1 MRNLDSRK
9 NLIDD
14 ETVLSLDALLE
25 EGAESDDRTEEEQ
38 FFDWT
43 QEGCPIMEDHQSGV
57 SEKDCQ
63 MVHLIPSA
71 WFG

>member
-25 EGAESDDRTEEEQ
+25 EGAGSDDRTEEEQ

-43 QEGCPIMEDHQSGV
+43 QEGCPIMEDQSGV

-63 MVHLIPSA
+63 TVHLVPSA